1 MQQCILFKKSFAMLH
16 LPYAPAVFAVGNAYQ
31 VLFPLK
37 TSVLMWVQVDEEGIE
52 VPLHQAIFP
61 IFPMAA

>member
-1 MQQCILFKKSFAMLH
+1 MLH

-37 TSVLMWVQVDEEGIE
+37 TSVLMWVQVDEEDIE
-52 VPLHQAIFP
+52 GSFTSSDFSNLPDGCMIT
-61 IFPMAA
+61 